1 MSGKL
6 NDSRL
11 IDFVDTDGV
20 TYEFGGD
27 VTGLEGGRRG
37 VGILTYTVD
46 EVERVDS
53 RHDQLAFGL
62 RTRQTSDATLV
73 HITSDNSND
82 YIRLELVSLQLFYLL
97 VLTLYFITS
106 ARRYCDHVSLLVGWL
121 VGLFVR
127 SLCPIH
133 TADAD
138 ATRQN
143 SFVSSAVCIGLYAC
157 CDCSKYTRMKLGT
170 DVQHL
175 CQISQSTFERSNS
188 E

>member
-121 VGLFVR
+121 VCLFGR
-127 SLCPIH
+127 YAQYTPP
-133 TADAD
+133 TP
-138 ATRQN
+138 TRRDKT
-143 SFVSSAVCIGLYAC
+143 VSSRRRCV
-157 CDCSKYTRMKLGT
+157 LGFT
-170 DVQHL
+170 LVVIARNIQ
-175 CQISQSTFERSNS
+175 E
-188 E
+188 